1 LDRLAGEKLCLE
13 LVGDTDVSQ
22 REDNLLVDWQQLLFL
37 HNRQKLSKKIQ
48 KSGKTFKLKKKT
60 L

>member
-1 LDRLAGEKLCLE
+1 LNRLAGEKLCLE

-22 REDNLLVDWQQLLFL
+22 RKDNLLVDWQQLLFFITEK
-37 HNRQKLSKKIQ
+37 NVTQKPEKFCILQ
-48 KSGKTFKLKKKT
+48 ALKN

>member
-22 REDNLLVDWQQLLFL
+22 RENNLLVDWQQLLFFITD
-37 HNRQKLSKKIQ
+37 KKM
-48 KSGKTFKLKKKT
+48 
-60 L
+60 